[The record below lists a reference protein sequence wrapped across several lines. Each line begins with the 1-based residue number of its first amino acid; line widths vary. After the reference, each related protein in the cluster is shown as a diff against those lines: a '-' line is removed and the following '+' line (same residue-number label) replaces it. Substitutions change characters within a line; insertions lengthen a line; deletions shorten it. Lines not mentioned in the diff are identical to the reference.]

1 MKKMIAMI
9 AMLLCASPA
18 LAEDNLLSQLGLAGL
33 EEVSVQEAEE
43 VAGRGFVTAFGQVD
57 SEAATASLDLDEGLS
72 VAFQDLE
79 LTGLN
84 AVEGLA
90 GANSAVNY
98 SFSDNDGADIY
109 QAQGSLMTMSSVI
122 VGGAAK

>member
-9 AMLLCASPA
+9 AMMLCASPA

-33 EEVSVQEAEE
+33 EEVSVQEAED
-43 VAGRGFVTAFGQVD
+43 VTGRGFVAAFGQVD

-72 VAFQDLE
+72 VSFQDLE
-79 LTGLN
+79 LQGLN

-90 GANSAVNY
+90 GANSAINY

-109 QAQGSLMTMSSVI
+109 QAQGMLMTMSSVI
-122 VGGAAK
+122 VGGSAK